1 MLKNYIIL
9 TVRNLLKKKS
19 FSLLNIAGLAVG
31 ITCAALIFLWVED
44 ELTYNH
50 YFKNKDNL
58 YQVMTNQTYDAETFT
73 FGATPGLLA
82 PALTKDMPG
91 ILSSARATWGQRNPL
106 TKGEKSL
113 NADGMM
119 VDSSFF
125 KMFNFEFIYGNASRP
140 FDQLYSVVLN
150 ERMAMKMFNSTNV
163 IGQTIKLNNDREY
176 VVSAV
181 YKTFPA
187 NTRFE
192 KLDWLTSFDIF
203 FKQNDWLKEWGNNGI
218 QTFVTVAP
226 GTDIKALNKKLDGFI
241 RLKANNNE
249 IIARPVLL
257 AANDWRLR
265 SNFVNGVQTG
275 GRIKQVNLFSTIA
288 WIIMLLACINFMN
301 LATARSEQRAREV
314 GVRKVLGSGKR
325 MLITQFILESLIM
338 SFIAV
343 TIAVLLAMVLLPS
356 FNQLVEKQM
365 TLDLFSPTHLLAL
378 VTIGLICGFI
388 AGSYPAFYLSS
399 FNPITVLKGFKVSQ
413 ATGAAFIRKGLVVA
427 QFVISIALIISTLII
442 YQQIIHTKNR
452 ELGIN
457 KDNLIY
463 FDQSLITTSHDG
475 SEGTKFS
482 TVQNDLV
489 QTGVVESVSMNS
501 NPAFQVGSNSSN
513 YEWKGKVPKSEI
525 LIGMDWV
532 TPDFINTMGMKLLSG
547 RNFHTDGVADSNS
560 IIINE
565 TMARLITKN
574 PADAA
579 GEIINRDND
588 RFTVIGVIKDFV
600 YNNIYGSVAPMI
612 MYNDPTGR
620 NTGFV
625 NVRFKK
631 GVNYQSALDKVKTVV
646 TSYNPG
652 SPFEY
657 KFVDDEFNQ
666 LFKTESLIG
675 KLAFLFAGLAIFIS
689 CLGLFGLAAYTA
701 EKRSREISIRKIL
714 GASVTKLATL
724 LSVDFLKL
732 VALSCLIAFPLTWW
746 LMNNW
751 LKDYEYKVAIQW
763 WMFGVPAVAAMIIA
777 IITVSSQAIKAAVSN
792 PVNVLRSE

>member
-1 MLKNYIIL
+1 MLRNNI
-9 TVRNLLKKKS
+9 TSAFRNLFKKKS
-19 FSLLNIAGLAVG
+19 FSILNIAGLAVG

-44 ELTYNH
+44 EVTYNY
-50 YFKNKDNL
+50 YFTNRDNI

-73 FGATPGLLA
+73 FASTPGLLG
-82 PALTKDMPG
+82 PALQKEIPG
-91 ILSSARATWGQRNPL
+91 INETARATWGQRSAL

-113 NADGMM
+113 NADGIM

-125 KMFNFEFIYGNASRP
+125 KILNFEFIKGNAANP
-140 FDQLYSVVLN
+140 FESLYSIVLN
-150 ERMAMKMFNSTNV
+150 ERMAIKMFNSTDV
-163 IGQTIKLNNDREY
+163 IGQTLKLENDKEY
-176 VVSAV
+176 VISAV

-192 KLDWLTSFDIF
+192 KIDWLVNFDIF
-203 FKQNDWLKEWGNNGI
+203 FKRNEWLLQWGNNGI
-218 QTFVTVAP
+218 QTFVSVKP

-241 RLKANNNE
+241 RTKGKD

-314 GVRKVLGSGKR
+314 GVRKVLGSGKNQ
-325 MLITQFILESLIM
+325 LVAQFMMESIIM

-343 TIAVLLAMVLLPS
+343 IAALVIAVLLLPS

-365 TLDLFSPTHLLAL
+365 SLNLFSPTHIFSLIA
-378 VTIGLICGFI
+378 IGLICGI
-388 AGSYPAFYLSS
+388 VAGSYPAFYLSS

-413 ATGAAFIRKGLVVA
+413 GTGAVYIRKGLVVS

-442 YQQIIHTKNR
+442 YQQIIHTRNR
-452 ELGIN
+452 ELGMN
-457 KDNLIY
+457 KDNLIH
-463 FDQSLITTSHDG
+463 FDQALITTSHDG
-475 SEGTKFS
+475 SEGTRFS
-482 TVQNDLV
+482 TVQNDLMS
-489 QTGVVESVSMNS
+489 TGVVESVSMNS

-513 YEWKGKVPKSEI
+513 YNWRGKEANSQI

-532 TPDFINTMGMKLLSG
+532 TPDYINTMGMKLISG
-547 RNFHTDGVADSNS
+547 RNFHTDGAADSNN

-565 TMARLITKN
+565 SLARLITKN
-574 PADAA
+574 PADAS
-579 GEIINRDND
+579 GQIINRDED
-588 RFTVIGVIKDFV
+588 RFMVIGVVKDFV

-620 NTGFV
+620 NTNNV
-625 NVRFKK
+625 NIRFKN
-631 GVNYQSALDKVKTVV
+631 GVNYETSLDKVKTVL
-646 TSYNPG
+646 SNLNPG
-652 SPFEY
+652 NPFEY
-657 KFVDDEFNQ
+657 KFVDEEFKQ
-666 LFKTESLIG
+666 LFNTETLIG

-689 CLGLFGLAAYTA
+689 SLGLFGLAAYTA
-701 EKRSREISIRKIL
+701 EKRIREIGIRKVL
-714 GASVTKLATL
+714 GASLTSLTTM
-724 LSVDFLKL
+724 LSKDFMKL
-732 VALSCLIAFPLTWW
+732 VGLSCLIAFPLSWW

-751 LKDYEYKVAIQW
+751 LKDYEYRVAIQW
-763 WMFGVPAVAAMIIA
+763 WMFALPAIIA
-777 IITVSSQAIKAAVSN
+777 MLIAVITVSTQAIKAALSN
-792 PVNVLRSE
+792 PVNVLRSD

>member
-1 MLKNYIIL
+1 MIKNFFLSTI
-9 TVRNLLKKKS
+9 RNLLKKKS
-19 FSLLNIAGLAVG
+19 FSFLNIAGLAVG
-31 ITCAALIFLWVED
+31 VTCAALIFLWVED
-44 ELTYNH
+44 ELNFNH
-50 YFKNKDNL
+50 YFKNRDNL

-73 FGATPGLLA
+73 FMSTPGVLG
-82 PALTKDMPG
+82 PALQKDMPG
-91 ILSSARATWGQRNPL
+91 IRETARATWNQRNPVS
-106 TKGEKSL
+106 KGEKSVY
-113 NADGMM
+113 ADGIM

-125 KMFNFEFIYGNASRP
+125 KMFNFEFIYGNAAKP

-150 ERMAMKMFNSTNV
+150 ERMAMKMFNTINV
-163 IGQTIKLNNDREY
+163 VGQTVKLNNDKEY
-176 VVSAV
+176 VITAV

-192 KLDWLTSFDIF
+192 KIDWFTNFEIF
-203 FKQNDWLKEWGNNGI
+203 FRQQTWLKQWDANGV
-218 QTFVTVAP
+218 QTFVTVEP

-241 RLKANNNE
+241 REKGNNPQ
-249 IIARPVLL
+249 IIARPTLL

-275 GRIKQVNLFSTIA
+275 GKIKQVNMFSTIA

-314 GVRKVLGSGKR
+314 GVRKVLGSDKK
-325 MLITQFILESLIM
+325 MLIGQFMMESALM

-343 TIAVLLAMVLLPS
+343 AIAAFLTILILPY

-365 TLDLFSPTHLLAL
+365 ELNLFSPTHLIAL
-378 VTIGLICGFI
+378 ISIGLICGII

-413 ATGAAFIRKGLVVA
+413 GTGAVYIRKGLVVA

-442 YQQIIHTKNR
+442 YQQIVHTKNR
-452 ELGIN
+452 ELGMN

-475 SEGTKFS
+475 TPGTSFS
-482 TVQNDLV
+482 TVQNELLR
-489 QTGVVESVSMNS
+489 TGVVESVSMNAD
-501 NPAFQVGSNSSN
+501 PVFQIGSNSSN
-513 YEWKGKVPKSEI
+513 FDWKGKVPKTEI

-532 TPDFINTMGMKLLSG
+532 TPDYVNTMGMKLLAG
-547 RNFHTDGVADSNS
+547 RHFHADGVADSNS
-560 IIINE
+560 VVINE
-565 TMARLITKN
+565 TMSRLIAKD
-574 PADAA
+574 PEKVV
-579 GEIINRDND
+579 GEIIKSGDSRY
-588 RFTVIGVIKDFV
+588 TVIGITKDYV
-600 YNNIYGSVAPMI
+600 YNNVYGSVAPVI
-612 MYNDPTGR
+612 MFNDTKGN
-620 NTGFV
+620 NTSVV
-625 NVRFKK
+625 NLRFKK
-631 GVNYQSALDKVKTVV
+631 ETDLQTAINKVKTVI

-657 KFVDDEFNQ
+657 KFVDEQFNQ

-701 EKRSREISIRKIL
+701 EKRNREISIRKIL
-714 GASVTKLATL
+714 GASVPKLATM
-724 LSVDFLKL
+724 LSADFLKL

-746 LMNNW
+746 LMKGW
-751 LKDYEYKVAIQW
+751 LEEYEYKVAIQW
-763 WMFGVPAVAAMIIA
+763 WMFGLPALTAMIVA
-777 IITVSSQAIKAAVSN
+777 IITVSSQAIKAALSN

>member
-1 MLKNYIIL
+1 MIKNFFLSTI
-9 TVRNLLKKKS
+9 RNLLKKKS
-19 FSLLNIAGLAVG
+19 FSFLNIAGLAVG
-31 ITCAALIFLWVED
+31 VTCAALIFLWVED
-44 ELTYNH
+44 ELNFNH
-50 YFKNKDNL
+50 YFKNRDNL

-73 FGATPGLLA
+73 FMSTPGVLG
-82 PALTKDMPG
+82 PALQKDMPG
-91 ILSSARATWGQRNPL
+91 IRETARATWNQRNPVS
-106 TKGEKSL
+106 KGEKSVY
-113 NADGMM
+113 ADGIM

-125 KMFNFEFIYGNASRP
+125 KMFNFEFIYGNAAKP

-150 ERMAMKMFNSTNV
+150 ERMAMKMFNTINV
-163 IGQTIKLNNDREY
+163 VGQTVKLNNDKEY
-176 VVSAV
+176 VITAV

-192 KLDWLTSFDIF
+192 KIDWFTNFEIF
-203 FKQNDWLKEWGNNGI
+203 FRQQTWLKQWDANGV
-218 QTFVTVAP
+218 QTFVTVEP

-241 RLKANNNE
+241 REKGNNPQ
-249 IIARPVLL
+249 IIARPTLL

-275 GRIKQVNLFSTIA
+275 GKIKQVNMFSTIA

-314 GVRKVLGSGKR
+314 GVRKVLGSDKK
-325 MLITQFILESLIM
+325 MLIGQFMMESALM

-343 TIAVLLAMVLLPS
+343 AIAAFLTILILPY

-365 TLDLFSPTHLLAL
+365 ELNIFNPTHLIAL
-378 VTIGLICGFI
+378 ISIGLICGII

-413 ATGAAFIRKGLVVA
+413 GTGAVYIRKGLVVA

-442 YQQIIHTKNR
+442 YQQIVHTKNR
-452 ELGIN
+452 ELGMN

-475 SEGTKFS
+475 TPGTSFS
-482 TVQNDLV
+482 TVQNELLR
-489 QTGVVESVSMNS
+489 TGVVESVSMNAD
-501 NPAFQVGSNSSN
+501 PVFQIGSNSSN
-513 YEWKGKVPKSEI
+513 FDWKGKVPKTEI

-532 TPDFINTMGMKLLSG
+532 TPDYVNTMGMKLLVG
-547 RNFHTDGVADSNS
+547 RNFHSDGVADSNS
-560 IIINE
+560 VVINE
-565 TMARLITKN
+565 TMAHLIAKDPEN
-574 PADAA
+574 VV
-579 GEIINRDND
+579 GEIIKSGDSRY
-588 RFTVIGVIKDFV
+588 TVIGITKDYV
-600 YNNIYGSVAPMI
+600 YNNVYGSVAPVI
-612 MYNDPTGR
+612 MFNDTKGN
-620 NTGFV
+620 NTSVV
-625 NVRFKK
+625 NLRFKK
-631 GVNYQSALDKVKTVV
+631 ETDLQTAINKVKTVI

-657 KFVDDEFNQ
+657 KFVDEQFDQ

-701 EKRSREISIRKIL
+701 EKRNREISIRKIL
-714 GASVTKLATL
+714 GASVPKLATM
-724 LSVDFLKL
+724 LSADFLKL

-746 LMNNW
+746 LMKGW
-751 LKDYEYKVAIQW
+751 LEEYEYKVAIQW
-763 WMFGVPAVAAMIIA
+763 WMFGLPALTAMIVA
-777 IITVSSQAIKAAVSN
+777 IITVSSQAIKAALSN

>member
-1 MLKNYIIL
+1 MLKNFFL
-9 TVRNLLKKKS
+9 SAFRNLLKKKS
-19 FSLLNIAGLAVG
+19 FSILNIAGLAIG
-31 ITCAALIFLWVED
+31 ITCASLIFLWVED

-50 YFKNKDNL
+50 YFKNRDNL

-73 FGATPGLLA
+73 FASTPGLLG
-82 PALTKDMPG
+82 PSLQKEMPG
-91 ILSSARATWGQRNPL
+91 IEATARATWGQRSTL

-113 NADGMM
+113 NADGIM

-125 KMFNFEFIYGNASRP
+125 KMLNFKVIKGNAANP
-140 FDQLYSVVLN
+140 FEELYSIVLN
-150 ERMAMKMFNSTNV
+150 ERLAKKMFNSTDV
-163 IGQTIKLNNDREY
+163 VGQTIKLENDKEY
-176 VVSAV
+176 VISAV

-192 KLDWLTSFDIF
+192 KLDWLINFDIF
-203 FKQNDWLKEWGNNGI
+203 FKRNEWLLQWGNNGI
-218 QTFVTVAP
+218 QTFVSLKP
-226 GTDIKALNKKLDGFI
+226 GTDVKALNKKLDGYI
-241 RLKANNNE
+241 RTKGQD

-265 SNFVNGVQTG
+265 SNFTNGVQTG

-314 GVRKVLGSGKR
+314 GVRKVLGSGKNQ
-325 MLITQFILESLIM
+325 LIGQFMMESLLM
-338 SFIAV
+338 AFIAV
-343 TIAVLLAMVLLPS
+343 IAAVFFALLLLPS

-365 TLDLFSPTHLLAL
+365 LLNILKPAHIGAL
-378 VTIGLICGFI
+378 IAIGLICGTV

-413 ATGAAFIRKGLVVA
+413 GTGAAYIRKGLVIA

-452 ELGIN
+452 ELGMN

-463 FDQSLITTSHDG
+463 FDQALITTARDG
-475 SEGTKFS
+475 SAGTRFS
-482 TVQNDLV
+482 TVQNDLMS
-489 QTGVVESVSMNS
+489 TGVVGSVSLNS
-501 NPAFQVGSNSSN
+501 NSAFQVGSNSSN
-513 YEWKGKVPKSEI
+513 YSWKGKEAGSQI

-532 TPDFINTMGMKLLSG
+532 TPDYINTMGMKLLAG
-547 RNFHTDGVADSNS
+547 RNFHSDGTADSNS

-565 TMARLITKN
+565 TLAKLITKN
-574 PADAA
+574 PAEAA
-579 GEIINRDND
+579 GQVINRDD
-588 RFTVIGVIKDFV
+588 TRFNVIGVVKDFV

-612 MYNDPTGR
+612 MYSDPTGR
-620 NTGFV
+620 NTSIV
-625 NVRFKK
+625 NIRFKTGK
-631 GVNYQSALDKVKTVV
+631 NYETSLEKVKTVV

-652 SPFEY
+652 NPFEY
-657 KFVDDEFNQ
+657 KFVDEEFNQ
-666 LFKTESLIG
+666 LFKTESLVG

-701 EKRSREISIRKIL
+701 EKRNREISIRKIL
-714 GASVTKLATL
+714 GASVPNLATM
-724 LSVDFLKL
+724 LSADFLKL
-732 VALSCLIAFPLTWW
+732 VGLSCLIAFPLSWW
-746 LMNNW
+746 LMNGW
-751 LKDYEYKVAIQW
+751 LKDYEYRVSIQW
-763 WMFGVPAVAAMIIA
+763 WMFGVPALAAMFIA
-777 IITVSSQAIKAAVSN
+777 IITVSTQAIKAAIAN